1 MKFKNLLSFSCL
13 WLLVTGLVM
22 AQRPTTLYVDAN
34 YTGGSSDGS
43 ESAPYTTIRAAL
55 DYRGVTLGLTGMV
68 SDERILVRNGVY
80 APDSTEMIFLTSANG
95 GKDDYWFT
103 LEAEDSV
110 YINGANL
117 YNKKFASMIAVTT
130 AAKNVRVKGFHLYG
144 MRNNQSLAD
153 TVDGVYVKDGK
164 FGIQVANTATN
175 VEIIDNEIFDFS
187 WTTNVD
193 PMDGRLG
200 FSGADIT
207 EIKSADPG
215 DNSGAINIV
224 GTHTSPI
231 TGLVVKNNYVHHVIP
246 GWTEGIQVNGNVD
259 GFEISNNIIEEV
271 QNIGIV
277 AAGHYDWVTEIQ
289 GATVTSTDNY
299 ARNGVIRN
307 NRVTSCRS
315 PIAAAAGIYCDGSQ
329 NVIIENNV
337 SSDGQVG
344 FSIGNENSDVNSG
357 GHIVRN
363 NLSYDNV
370 WAGIILGVPY
380 AATGSYIDSVTVSG
394 NTVFRNGGV
403 SDTYLGSMGAS
414 ELIINKNIQNLTI
427 ENNIFYAADHDVLVS
442 FAMAFDS
449 AYTSY
454 LSTISFDYNT
464 YYTNSTA
471 DPALGVFDWS
481 QLGSGYDYYGT
492 FAWYRVNRTSQ
503 DANSSFADP
512 VFEDMTASSI
522 DLRLGSGSAAIDA
535 GDPGYSVAT
544 GETDYFGN
552 DRIANSIIDCGA
564 YESDASAAGDEAA
577 TIDGVKSTTENY
589 VTLQTGVTEGVFSSI
604 YAYDDNNFIY
614 VYAEYSGT
622 MPEYS
627 VFVNTNSATG
637 YQEVWTDKSDYYVDG
652 SLDLFNYYTGS
663 GSWPFDADNS
673 VMTVKFVKTSTTLEG
688 RIPKYALGVGETGTI
703 GLGIEGYSSGWASS
717 VGSIPVE
724 DASMVYLTLDGG
736 SDAGSLSIDGVK
748 SPVEDYAALITGVTG
763 SSFSN
768 MYGYVDSEYIYV
780 YAEIAND
787 SLREYDV
794 YININSSTGEEY
806 FWTDKSN
813 YYIDGNY
820 NQLSEYNGTGSW
832 PFEESTN
839 STGIEFVMTPDA
851 IEGKILK
858 SLIGV
863 GNTGTIGL
871 GIEGHT
877 EDWDSSLG
885 GVPTS
890 GNSMVYL
897 SLVPDAGARL
907 SGPDSNPELLNDF
920 AFSIYPN
927 PTADLVKLTQRLDLE
942 GDVEINVMGM
952 DGKSY
957 LKNEFHLSAGDHVIA
972 LPVND
977 LTSGVY
983 LIKVITSE
991 GVQTSKFMKR

>member
-1 MKFKNLLSFSCL
+1 
-13 WLLVTGLVM
+13 
-22 AQRPTTLYVDAN
+22 
-34 YTGGSSDGS
+34 
-43 ESAPYTTIRAAL
+43 
-55 DYRGVTLGLTGMV
+55 
-68 SDERILVRNGVY
+68 
-80 APDSTEMIFLTSANG
+80 
-95 GKDDYWFT
+95 
-103 LEAEDSV
+103 
-110 YINGANL
+110 
-117 YNKKFASMIAVTT
+117 
-130 AAKNVRVKGFHLYG
+130 
-144 MRNNQSLAD
+144 
-153 TVDGVYVKDGK
+153 
-164 FGIQVANTATN
+164 
-175 VEIIDNEIFDFS
+175 
-187 WTTNVD
+187 
-193 PMDGRLG
+193 
-200 FSGADIT
+200 
-207 EIKSADPG
+207 
-215 DNSGAINIV
+215 
-224 GTHTSPI
+224 
-231 TGLVVKNNYVHHVIP
+231 
-246 GWTEGIQVNGNVD
+246 
-259 GFEISNNIIEEV
+259 
-271 QNIGIV
+271 
-277 AAGHYDWVTEIQ
+277 
-289 GATVTSTDNY
+289 
-299 ARNGVIRN
+299 
-307 NRVTSCRS
+307 
-315 PIAAAAGIYCDGSQ
+315 
-329 NVIIENNV
+329 
-337 SSDGQVG
+337 
-344 FSIGNENSDVNSG
+344 
-357 GHIVRN
+357 
-363 NLSYDNV
+363 
-370 WAGIILGVPY
+370 
-380 AATGSYIDSVTVSG
+380 
-394 NTVFRNGGV
+394 
-403 SDTYLGSMGAS
+403 
-414 ELIINKNIQNLTI
+414 
-427 ENNIFYAADHDVLVS
+427 
-442 FAMAFDS
+442 
-449 AYTSY
+449 
-454 LSTISFDYNT
+454 
-464 YYTNSTA
+464 
-471 DPALGVFDWS
+471 
-481 QLGSGYDYYGT
+481 SGYDYYGT

-627 VFVNTNSATG
+627 VFVNTNSTTG

-663 GSWPFDADNS
+663 GSWPFDADTS

-885 GVPTS
+885 GV
-890 GNSMVYL
+890 
-897 SLVPDAGARL
+897 
-907 SGPDSNPELLNDF
+907 
-920 AFSIYPN
+920 
-927 PTADLVKLTQRLDLE
+927 
-942 GDVEINVMGM
+942 
-952 DGKSY
+952 
-957 LKNEFHLSAGDHVIA
+957 
-972 LPVND
+972 
-977 LTSGVY
+977 
-983 LIKVITSE
+983 
-991 GVQTSKFMKR
+991 